1 MCVSVPSKRTGG
13 STTLRPV
20 GTAGG
25 PAEGDLLVTTNV
37 RGGSTVYKVD
47 EETGALAEIKIEST
61 LNNEAIV
68 VDHEG
73 RLYQMMDS
81 NAERSPSLRATCTGW

>member
-1 MCVSVPSKRTGG
+1 M
-13 STTLRPV
+13 
-20 GTAGG
+20 
-25 PAEGDLLVTTNV
+25 
-37 RGGSTVYKVD
+37 D
-47 EETGALAEIKIEST
+47 EESGALAAISVEST

-68 VDHEG
+68 VNHEG